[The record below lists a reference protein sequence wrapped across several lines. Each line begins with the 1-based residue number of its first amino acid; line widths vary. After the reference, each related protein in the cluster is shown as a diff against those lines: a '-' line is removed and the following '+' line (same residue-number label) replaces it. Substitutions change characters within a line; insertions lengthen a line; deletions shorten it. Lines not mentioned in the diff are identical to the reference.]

1 MFRRYAL
8 FNTSS
13 VFYPD
18 HISLVET
25 LKVSIRVLPSVIYS
39 FFQTVNLLVV
49 NVAYYCYMKPFTRL
63 RDTGNRTGTGHE
75 KKHSHLYDK
84 T

>member
-25 LKVSIRVLPSVIYS
+25 LKVSVYQLRKYEPEEYS
-39 FFQTVNLLVV
+39 S
-49 NVAYYCYMKPFTRL
+49 YI
-63 RDTGNRTGTGHE
+63 E
-75 KKHSHLYDK
+75 KGVTSK
-84 T
+84 